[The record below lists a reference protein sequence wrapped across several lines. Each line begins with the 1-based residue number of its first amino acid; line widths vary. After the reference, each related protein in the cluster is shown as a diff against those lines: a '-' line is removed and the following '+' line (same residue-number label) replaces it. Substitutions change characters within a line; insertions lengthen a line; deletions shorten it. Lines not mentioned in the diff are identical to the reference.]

1 MKYHE
6 LINTTLDSV
15 TVKRVYGDPYASD
28 GVTIIP
34 AAVVSGGVGGGT
46 GHDQQGREGEGG
58 GLGLNA
64 RPAGAYVIRIGDI
77 TWRPAYDLNRVV
89 TAVGMIAIIYLVNRP
104 RVARAQAAQRLR

>member
-1 MKYHE
+1 MRYHE

-15 TVKRVYGDPYASD
+15 TSKRVYGEPYVSD

-46 GHDQQGREGEGG
+46 GHDEHGREGEGG
-58 GLGLNA
+58 GFGLNA
-64 RPAGAYVIRIGDI
+64 RPAGAYVIKNGDV

-89 TAVGMIAIIYLVNRP
+89 TAVGMTAIIYLLSRP
-104 RVARAQAAQRLR
+104 RVARAQAAPRKR